1 MSRSLQEYLMGL
13 PRFKNRPS
21 RGGFTGALEGKE
33 GVDIDPDFFQ
43 SDFYKT
49 YNDPKYTSGPQTMDV
64 RPSQY
69 FNVGGDQRFLDA
81 AYDRFLKARDSGE
94 PVQIPDPITPPQSNQ
109 NPFMGGFGRSPFMGG
124 FGRSPFMG
132 GYGSPFGGFG
142 RSPFG
147 GLGMFGM
154 SPYGG
159 YGGYG
164 MFGGMMNPFMGMGG
178 FGQMQPY
185 RGNLPFE
192 RRMRF
197 PQQPQQLATDRS
209 TFVTDPTTYYNG
221 DASKPNF
228 QPSVGNQP
236 TQQSTQGGNYM
247 GPNVNNFMQNPF
259 MAGLGSMMGN
269 MFGGGYGSNVPN
281 TQANVAQ

>member
-49 YNDPKYTSGPQTMDV
+49 YNDPKYNRPDMPRTMDY

-209 TFVTDPTTYYNG
+209 TFVTDPTTYYKG
-221 DASKPNF
+221 DASTPNF

-236 TQQSTQGGNYM
+236 TQQPFQS
-247 GPNVNNFMQNPF
+247 PNPF
-259 MAGLGSMMGN
+259 MNPFMSGLGSMMGN

>member
-132 GYGSPFGGFG
+132 GYGSPFGG
-142 RSPFG
+142 
-147 GLGMFGM
+147 LGMFGM

-209 TFVTDPTTYYNG
+209 TFVTDPTTYYKG
-221 DASKPNF
+221 DASTPNF
-228 QPSVGNQP
+228 QPIVSQPIVSNQP
-236 TQQSTQGGNYM
+236 TQQPFQS
-247 GPNVNNFMQNPF
+247 PNPFMSPF

-269 MFGGGYGSNVPN
+269 MFSGGYGSNVSN

>member
-1 MSRSLQEYLMGL
+1 MSRFLQEYLMGL
-13 PRFKNRPS
+13 PRFKNTPN
-21 RGGFTGALEGKE
+21 RGGFTGVLEGKE

-49 YNDPKYTSGPQTMDV
+49 YNDPKYTKPGMPKTMDM
-64 RPSQY
+64 RFSKY
-69 FNVGGDQRFLDA
+69 FDVGGDQRYLDA
-81 AYDRFLKARDSGE
+81 A
-94 PVQIPDPITPPQSNQ
+94 
-109 NPFMGGFGRSPFMGG
+109 GFGRSPFMGG

-164 MFGGMMNPFMGMGG
+164 MFGGMMNPFMGGMGG

-197 PQQPQQLATDRS
+197 PQQPQQQAVDRS
-209 TFVTDPTTYYNG
+209 TFVTDPTTYYKG
-221 DASKPNF
+221 DASTPNF

-236 TQQSTQGGNYM
+236 TQQPFQS
-247 GPNVNNFMQNPF
+247 PNPF
-259 MAGLGSMMGN
+259 MNPFMSGLGSMMGN
-269 MFGGGYGSNVPN
+269 MFGGGYGSNVSN